1 MRASFRNFCLQ
12 GMKEVIGIL
21 SPKITWVSIGL
32 EMVDEEGWRGDGSF
46 NKVFAVH
53 V

>member
-21 SPKITWVSIGL
+21 SWVSIGL

>member
-1 MRASFRNFCLQ
+1 MNFCLQ
-12 GMKEVIGIL
+12 GMKEKIGIH
-21 SPKITWVSIGL
+21 SHKIIWVSTGL
-32 EMVDEEGWRGDGSF
+32 EMVDEEGCWGDGSF